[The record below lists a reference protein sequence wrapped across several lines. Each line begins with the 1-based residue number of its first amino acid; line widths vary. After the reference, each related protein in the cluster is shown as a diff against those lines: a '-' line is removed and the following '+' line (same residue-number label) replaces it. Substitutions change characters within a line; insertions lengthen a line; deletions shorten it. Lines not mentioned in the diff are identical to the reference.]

1 MSKIQR
7 LQFMWSSFQQST
19 ARLLTQLKKKGKKKK
34 ARYVGTKWGMA
45 YFLHAKSFHSKIM
58 GKNSI

>member
-19 ARLLTQLKKKGKKKK
+19 ARLLTQLKKRKKEK

-45 YFLHAKSFHSKIM
+45 YFLYAKSFHSKTM